1 MDSEKKHL
9 YDEHYEED
17 LQKLLKDEN
26 QFGNTN
32 YYLKRQEY
40 IKKNLW
46 KNAKQVDDDLTKI
59 IKGRFR
65 GY

>member
-1 MDSEKKHL
+1 MDSEKN
-9 YDEHYEED
+9 YEED